1 MLIAPTRSA
10 NWMNFNLAAGEP
22 TLTLVT
28 DRSTILVSV
37 NGPDHP
43 GISAGLM
50 DVLTAGGAE
59 LYDVEQM
66 VVRGRLTLNVL
77 IGVDAERA
85 TIRDLLF
92 FGWKEGLSVDFA
104 QVDAA
109 PAPARP
115 MSVVTVIG
123 STVGPEDFGDV
134 ARAIADGGGNIERI
148 FRLSRYPVVSYELAI
163 SNGNLDAIRASLVTT
178 AANSD
183 IDVAI
188 QPDGL
193 ERRARRLVVMDIDS
207 TLIQEE
213 VIDLLAREAG
223 VEDRVSQL
231 TAAAMAGEI
240 EFEASLR
247 ERVGLLKGLDE
258 SALRRVA
265 SAITV
270 TPGARTFVRTLK
282 RLGLKTAIVSA
293 GFTRFANRLAAD
305 LGIDYSLSNTLDVK
319 DGLLTGELAGEIVDG
334 PRKAQFLREVAASER
349 IPLGQVVAIG
359 DGANDLDMLAAAGL
373 GIAFNAKPLVEE
385 RADTSLS
392 VPFLDAILFV
402 MGVRRDHVEAADAA
416 DPEFDQPPL
425 IEVPG
430 APPA

>member
-1 MLIAPTRSA
+1 MSERK
-10 NWMNFNLAAGEP
+10 
-22 TLTLVT
+22 
-28 DRSTILVSV
+28 TILVSV

-50 DVLTAGGAE
+50 DVLASGGAE
-59 LYDVEQM
+59 VYDVEQI

-77 IGVDAERA
+77 IGVDAEGA

-92 FGWKEGLSVDFA
+92 FGWKEDLHIDFEGI
-104 QVDAA
+104 DAA
-109 PAPARP
+109 PSPVKP
-115 MSVVTVIG
+115 MSIVTVIG
-123 STVGPEDFGDV
+123 STIGPKDFGDV

-163 SNGNLDAIRASLVTT
+163 SNGNVDAVRAALVDV
-178 AANSD
+178 AARSD

-193 ERRARRLVVMDIDS
+193 ERRARRLVVMDVDS

-223 VEDRVSQL
+223 VEDRVAEI
-231 TAAAMAGEI
+231 TASAMAGEI
-240 EFEASLR
+240 DFEASLR

-258 SALRRVA
+258 EALHRVA
-265 SAITV
+265 AAINV

-293 GFTRFANRLAAD
+293 GFTRFANRLASD
-305 LGIDYSLSNTLDVK
+305 LGIDYSLSNTLDLR
-319 DGLLTGELAGEIVDG
+319 DGVLTGELAGELVDG
-334 PRKAQFLREVAASER
+334 PRKAQFLKEVAAKER

-359 DGANDLDMLAAAGL
+359 DGANDLEMLAAAGL
-373 GIAFNAKPLVEE
+373 GIAFNAKPLVKEK
-385 RADTSLS
+385 ADTSLT

-416 DPEFDQPPL
+416 DPDFDQPPL

-430 APPA
+430 APPI

>member
-1 MLIAPTRSA
+1 MEMTARK
-10 NWMNFNLAAGEP
+10 
-22 TLTLVT
+22 
-28 DRSTILVSV
+28 TILVSV

-50 DVLTAGGAE
+50 DVLAAGGAE
-59 LYDVEQM
+59 IYDVEQI

-77 IGVDAERA
+77 IGVDTEGA
-85 TIRDLLF
+85 TVRDLLF
-92 FGWKEGLSVDFA
+92 FGWKEDLQIDFERIE
-104 QVDAA
+104 AA
-109 PAPARP
+109 PPPIKP
-115 MSVVTVIG
+115 MSIVTVIG
-123 STVGPEDFGDV
+123 STVTAKDFGEV

-163 SNGNLDAIRASLVTT
+163 SNGNVSDIRASLVRV
-178 AANSD
+178 AAASP

-207 TLIQEE
+207 TLIQQE
-213 VIDLLAREAG
+213 VIDLLAKEAG
-223 VEDRVSQL
+223 VEERVSEI

-240 EFEASLR
+240 EFDESLR

-258 SALRRVA
+258 EALKRVA
-265 SAITV
+265 ASITI
-270 TPGARTFVRTLK
+270 TPGARTFIRTLK
-282 RLGLKTAIVSA
+282 RLGMKTAIVSA
-293 GFTRFANRLAAD
+293 GFTRFANQLAAD
-305 LGIDYSLSNTLDVK
+305 LEIDYSLSNTLEVQ
-319 DGLLTGELAGEIVDG
+319 DGLLTGGLTGELVDG
-334 PRKAQFLREVAASER
+334 PRKASFLKEVAAKER
-349 IPLGQVVAIG
+349 VPLSQVVAIG

-373 GIAFNAKPLVEE
+373 GIAFNAKPLVKE
-385 RADTSLS
+385 RADTSLT

-416 DPEFDQPPL
+416 DPEVDQGPP

-430 APPA
+430 SPPA

>member
-1 MLIAPTRSA
+1 MTVSK
-10 NWMNFNLAAGEP
+10 
-22 TLTLVT
+22 
-28 DRSTILVSV
+28 TILVSV

-50 DVLTAGGAE
+50 DVLAAGGAE
-59 LYDVEQM
+59 IYDVEQI

-77 IGVDAERA
+77 IGVDAEGA
-85 TIRDLLF
+85 TVRDLLF
-92 FGWKEGLSVDFA
+92 FGWKEDLQIDFERIE
-104 QVDAA
+104 AA
-109 PAPARP
+109 PPPIKP
-115 MSVVTVIG
+115 MSIVTVIG
-123 STVGPEDFGDV
+123 STVSARDFGDV

-148 FRLSRYPVVSYELAI
+148 YRLSRYPVVSYELAI
-163 SNGNLDAIRASLVTT
+163 SNGDVSEIRASLVRV
-178 AANSD
+178 AAASP

-207 TLIQEE
+207 TLIQQE

-223 VEDRVSQL
+223 VEERVSEI

-240 EFEASLR
+240 EFEESLR

-258 SALRRVA
+258 EALRRVA
-265 SAITV
+265 ASMTI
-270 TPGARTFVRTLK
+270 TPGARTFIRTLK
-282 RLGLKTAIVSA
+282 RLGMKTAIVSA
-293 GFTRFANRLAAD
+293 GFTRFANQLAAD
-305 LGIDYSLSNTLDVK
+305 LEIDYSLSNTLEVE
-319 DGLLTGELAGEIVDG
+319 DGLLTGGLSGELVDA
-334 PRKAQFLREVAASER
+334 PRKATFLKEVAAKEN
-349 IPLGQVVAIG
+349 IPLSQVVAIG

-373 GIAFNAKPLVEE
+373 GIAFNAKPLVKE
-385 RADTSLS
+385 RADTSLT

-416 DPEFDQPPL
+416 DPEVDRDPP

-430 APPA
+430 SPPV